1 MPALYVHIPFCLS
14 KCYYC
19 DFVSAIHE
27 DRLADRYVDALCR
40 EAEMWKAE
48 FKKTGQA
55 SPDWAEAST
64 VFLGGGTPTTLSV
77 PQLGR
82 ILDALRKNFGI
93 RIDAE
98 VTIEA
103 NPRTHVFSTPGELEH
118 LQDHGVNR
126 LSIGAQTFDDN
137 LLRLI
142 GRDHDSGEVGRAV
155 ERARSAGIRNLSLD
169 LIFALPGQT
178 LKGWERT
185 LHRALALETEHISL
199 YNLTIEEGTVF
210 GERRRRGELEP
221 APSDLEADMYEMA
234 IQTLSAA
241 GYVHYEV
248 SNFARPGFESRHNQV
263 YWKMED
269 YLGLGVGAHSCIRN
283 VRFANGRQTLH
294 HIQAIERGEMPTA
307 SREELPADEALSE
320 AMWLGLRL
328 LKGVDL
334 QDIGRRFGADPA
346 IRYGDVIQTL
356 VGRGLV
362 RLEDRNLALTEA
374 GLFLGNEVFC
384 SFA

>member
-1 MPALYVHIPFCLS
+1 
-14 KCYYC
+14 
-19 DFVSAIHE
+19 
-27 DRLADRYVDALCR
+27 
-40 EAEMWKAE
+40 
-48 FKKTGQA
+48 
-55 SPDWAEAST
+55 
-64 VFLGGGTPTTLSV
+64 LSV

-82 ILDALRKNFGI
+82 ILDALRQNFGI
-93 RIDAE
+93 RSDAE

-103 NPRTHVFSTPGELEH
+103 NPRTHVFSTPGELEQ
-118 LQDHGVNR
+118 LQEQGINR

-178 LKGWERT
+178 LKGWEQT
-185 LHRALALETEHISL
+185 LHRALELETEHISL

-210 GERRRRGELEP
+210 GERHRRGEMEP

-234 IQTLSAA
+234 IRTLSAA
-241 GYVHYEV
+241 GYTHYEV

-269 YLGLGVGAHSCIRN
+269 YLGLGVGAHSCLRN

-294 HIQAIERGEMPTA
+294 HIEAIERGELPLV
-307 SREELPADEALSE
+307 SREELPSEEALSE

-334 QDIGRRFGADPA
+334 QDVERRFGADPA
-346 IRYGDVIQTL
+346 IEYRDVIHNL

-362 RLEDRNLALTEA
+362 RLEDHTLSLTEA